1 MKKQLMLV
9 IALMATTLVIGQ
21 KKELKKAQKAL
32 ESLNYSETLNLLNQ
46 AEVKFAEMD
55 KDQVVQFYL
64 MKTEALIGS
73 GEAVSDNNLTNAVEA
88 LSQAKS
94 RGFSGEAQERA
105 DRIIG
110 TLRGV
115 FVNKAIEAQN
125 NEKYAQASDLL
136 TQGYTLSPTDT
147 SFLYYAAG
155 NLVNGQLF
163 DQALE
168 KYTQLLD
175 MGYTGIRE
183 EFYAVSKASGEE
195 VLFES
200 RAQREEGM
208 KFGLYEQPRDVKT
221 ESVESDLLQKVTLI
235 YINQGE
241 DEKAVALM
249 ARARAANPND
259 VNLMRSEADLAYKM
273 GDMAKYREVMEEVV
287 TTDPNNPE
295 LFYNLGVSAMQVGE
309 NDRAKTYYAR
319 ALELDPSYSFAQI
332 NMASLILQEEG
343 SIVEEM
349 NNLGTSAADNRRYD
363 ELKEERKNMYRE
375 ALPYLEGAS
384 QTVPDN
390 IDVLRTLMNIY
401 SQLSMTPEYKATKA
415 KVAELEGN

>member
-32 ESLNYSETLNLLNQ
+32 ESLNYTETLNLLNQ

-94 RGFSGEAQERA
+94 RGLQGEAQERA

-125 NEKYAQASDLL
+125 NQKYAQAADLL

-183 EFYAVSKASGEE
+183 EFYAISKASGEE

-249 ARARAANPND
+249 ARARAANPDD

-273 GDMAKYREVMEEVV
+273 GDLEKYRQVMEEVV

-309 NDRAKTYYAR
+309 NERAKTYYAR

-332 NMASLILQEEG
+332 NMASLILQDER

-415 KVAELEGN
+415 KVAELEGK

>member
-1 MKKQLMLV
+1 M
-9 IALMATTLVIGQ
+9 
-21 KKELKKAQKAL
+21 
-32 ESLNYSETLNLLNQ
+32 LNQ

-94 RGFSGEAQERA
+94 RGLSGEAQERA

-125 NEKYAQASDLL
+125 NEKYAQAADLL
-136 TQGYTLSPTDT
+136 TQGYTLSPVDT

-273 GDMAKYREVMEEVV
+273 GDMVKYREVMEEVV

-295 LFYNLGVSAMQVGE
+295 LFSNLGVSAMQVGE
-309 NDRAKTYYAR
+309 SDRAKTYYAR

-332 NMASLILQEEG
+332 NMASLILQDER
-343 SIVEEM
+343 SLVEEM

-363 ELKEERKNMYRE
+363 ELKEERKEMYRE

>member
-32 ESLNYSETLNLLNQ
+32 ESLNYTETLNLLNQ

-136 TQGYTLSPTDT
+136 TQGYTLSPVDT

>member
-32 ESLNYSETLNLLNQ
+32 ESLNYTETLNLLNQ

-94 RGFSGEAQERA
+94 RGLSGEAQERA

-115 FVNKAIEAQN
+115 YVNKAIEAQN

>member
-21 KKELKKAQKAL
+21 KKELRKAQKAL
-32 ESLNYSETLNLLNQ
+32 ESLNYTETLNLLNQ

-94 RGFSGEAQERA
+94 RGLSGEAQERA

-136 TQGYTLSPTDT
+136 TQGYTLSPVDT

>member
-32 ESLNYSETLNLLNQ
+32 ESLNYTETLNLLNQ

-94 RGFSGEAQERA
+94 RGLSGEAQERA

-125 NEKYAQASDLL
+125 NEKYAQAADLL

-168 KYTQLLD
+168 KYTKLLD

-195 VLFES
+195 VLFDS

-273 GDMAKYREVMEEVV
+273 GDLEKYRQVMEEVV

-332 NMASLILQEEG
+332 NMASLILQDER

-415 KVAELEGN
+415 KVAELEGK

>member
-32 ESLNYSETLNLLNQ
+32 ESLNYTETLNLLNQ

-94 RGFSGEAQERA
+94 RGLQGEAQERA

-125 NEKYAQASDLL
+125 NQKYAQASDLL

-155 NLVNGQLF
+155 NLVNGHKQQQRKPNCMRLC
-163 DQALE
+163 QQVAV
-168 KYTQLLD
+168 LD
-175 MGYTGIRE
+175 SYNGCET
-183 EFYAVSKASGEE
+183 K
-195 VLFES
+195 
-200 RAQREEGM
+200 
-208 KFGLYEQPRDVKT
+208 
-221 ESVESDLLQKVTLI
+221 KVCI
-235 YINQGE
+235 
-241 DEKAVALM
+241 VWS
-249 ARARAANPND
+249 
-259 VNLMRSEADLAYKM
+259 SEL
-273 GDMAKYREVMEEVV
+273 
-287 TTDPNNPE
+287 
-295 LFYNLGVSAMQVGE
+295 
-309 NDRAKTYYAR
+309 
-319 ALELDPSYSFAQI
+319 
-332 NMASLILQEEG
+332 
-343 SIVEEM
+343 
-349 NNLGTSAADNRRYD
+349 
-363 ELKEERKNMYRE
+363 
-375 ALPYLEGAS
+375 
-384 QTVPDN
+384 
-390 IDVLRTLMNIY
+390 
-401 SQLSMTPEYKATKA
+401 
-415 KVAELEGN
+415 

>member
-32 ESLNYSETLNLLNQ
+32 ESLNYTETLNLLNQ